1 MRPTPSPLTART
13 ALVVAHPGHELRVH
27 RWLEL
32 AKPTVYVL
40 TDGSGRTERSRLAS
54 TTHVLTRAGAEPG
67 AIYGWCSDVELY
79 AAVLAGD
86 TAFLLRLVHA
96 LVSALGDLGAECVVG
111 DAMEGFN
118 PSHDLCRF
126 LINAAVSLLR
136 QRTQRELGNFDF
148 LLDGSPRDCP
158 ADLQDR
164 AVRVELEDAALERKL
179 AAAQGYPELRAEAE
193 TALARFGSQL
203 FRTEWLRPVADW
215 RQGLDRMA
223 EEPPHYERVG
233 EGRVSSGH
241 YRDVIRY
248 RENVRPLVKALWRDV
263 GLNGES
269 NAPLRHS
276 APARRVTRP

>member
-1 MRPTPSPLTART
+1 M
-13 ALVVAHPGHELRVH
+13 H

-54 TTHVLTRAGAEPG
+54 TTHVLAQAGARPG
-67 AIYGWCSDVELY
+67 TIYGWCSDVELY

-96 LVSALGDLGAECVVG
+96 LVDALDDVGAECVVG

-118 PSHDLCRF
+118 PSHDICRF
-126 LINAAVSLLR
+126 LINAAVALVR
-136 QRTQRELGNFDF
+136 QRTRRELGNFDF

-164 AVRVELEDAALERKL
+164 AVRVELEDEALARKL

-193 TALARFGSQL
+193 TALARFGPHL

-215 RQGLDRMA
+215 RQGLDGMA
-223 EEPPHYERVG
+223 SEPPHYERVG

-248 RENVRPLVKALWRDV
+248 RENVRPLVKALWRDA
-263 GLNGES
+263 GLSDGSSEAPAHP
-269 NAPLRHS
+269 APLHQ
-276 APARRVTRP
+276 VTRS